1 MPGGKGVVC
10 VRDYIYYMKTE
21 NFNGSDGFDISYLNM
36 SRFVHIVQSLKI
48 ARHV

>member
-1 MPGGKGVVC
+1 
-10 VRDYIYYMKTE
+10 MKTE
-21 NFNGSDGFDISYLNM
+21 NFNGSEGFDGSYLKV